1 MTVPPGLPRPVTDTT
16 RDRDDTL
23 SEHYVNLAHRL
34 RETATLGSV
43 GELLAWDQETMM
55 PRGAARFRAEELA
68 VVSSLVHQK
77 ATDAVVGDLIA
88 SCEADRVLVAD
99 PAIAANLREIRR
111 DYDRALKL
119 PSELV
124 AEISETSSLAL
135 EAWREARAK
144 SAFREFAPWLEKQLA
159 LQRRKAECYGAPA
172 GGELYDALVE
182 DYEPGMRGD
191 EIERLFGSLRAGL
204 RPLIAAI
211 ASATHQPDPTLE
223 RIEIPQARQRAFNDA
238 VLAQIGFDLAGGRL
252 DISTHPFSVG
262 LGPGDTRITTRYRDD
277 AFLDSLGSTM
287 HEAGHGL
294 YEQGLPKAERLGQ
307 PAAEA
312 LSLGWHESQ
321 SRLWEKQVGRSCAF
335 WKWAGP
341 VARGIF
347 GDVVDGVTDED
358 FYRAVNIVRPNLIRV
373 ESDEATYNLHI
384 MLRFDLER
392 AMIRGDLAVAD
403 LPGAWND
410 RIKSDLGLDVPD
422 DARGC
427 LQDVHWSMGSVG
439 YFPTYTLGNLY
450 SAQLWDAVV
459 VAIPDVDQQMQ
470 RGEFAALLAWL
481 RDNVHAH
488 GRRFPAPELARRVT
502 GHPLGSTSLLRYLDA
517 KLRPLYSL

>member
-1 MTVPPGLPRPVTDTT
+1 M
-16 RDRDDTL
+16 
-23 SEHYVNLAHRL
+23 SEHYANLTRRL

-43 GELLAWDQETMM
+43 GELLSWDQETMM
-55 PRGAARFRAEELA
+55 PRGAATFRAEELA
-68 VVSSLVHQK
+68 VVSSLIHRK
-77 ATDAVVGDLIA
+77 ATDAAVGELIA
-88 SCEADRVLVAD
+88 SCESDAALAAD
-99 PAIAANLREIRR
+99 PATAANLREIRR

-119 PSELV
+119 PVELV
-124 AEISETSSLAL
+124 AEISKTSSLAM
-135 EAWREARAK
+135 EAWKEARAK
-144 SAFREFAPWLEKQLA
+144 SAFADFAPWLEKQLA

-182 DYEPGMRGD
+182 DYEPGIRSG
-191 EIERLFGSLRAGL
+191 EIEHLFGPLREGL
-204 RPLIAAI
+204 RPLIEAI
-211 ASATHQPDPTLE
+211 ASAAPQFDSTLE
-223 RIEIPQARQRAFNDA
+223 RIGLPQARQRTFNLA
-238 VLAQIGFDLAGGRL
+238 VLAQLGFDLEGGRL
-252 DISTHPFSVG
+252 DVSTHPFSNG
-262 LGPGDTRITTRYRDD
+262 IGPGDTRITTRYRDD
-277 AFLDSLGSTM
+277 GFLDSLGSTM

-321 SRLWEKQVGRSCAF
+321 SRLWENQVGRSRAF

-347 GDVVDGVTDED
+347 GDALARFTDED
-358 FYRAVNIVRPNLIRV
+358 FYRVVNAVRPNLIRV

-422 DARGC
+422 AARGC
-427 LQDVHWSMGSVG
+427 LQDVHWSMGSIG

-450 SAQLWDAVV
+450 SAQLWDAIV

-470 RGEFAALLAWL
+470 CGEFAELLGWL
-481 RDNVHAH
+481 RKNVHAH
-488 GRRFPAPELARRVT
+488 GRRFPAAELAERVT
-502 GHPLGSTSLLRYLDA
+502 GHSLGTTSLLRYLGT
-517 KLRPLYSL
+517 KLRPLNNL

>member
-1 MTVPPGLPRPVTDTT
+1 M
-16 RDRDDTL
+16 
-23 SEHYVNLAHRL
+23 SEHYANLTRRL

-55 PRGAARFRAEELA
+55 PSGAARFRAEELA

-77 ATDAVVGDLIA
+77 ATDAAVGELIA
-88 SCEADRVLVAD
+88 SCEADATLAAD
-99 PAIAANLREIRR
+99 PVIAANLRDIRR

-119 PSELV
+119 PNELV
-124 AEISETSSLAL
+124 AEISETSSLAM
-135 EAWREARAK
+135 EAWKQARAK
-144 SAFREFAPWLEKQLA
+144 SAFSDFAPWLEKQMA

-191 EIERLFGSLRAGL
+191 EIERLFGPLRDGL
-204 RPLIAAI
+204 QPLIDAI
-211 ASATHQPDPTLE
+211 ASATRPLDPTLE
-223 RIEIPQARQRAFNDA
+223 RIELPRARQRTFNNA
-238 VLAQIGFDLAGGRL
+238 VLAQLGFDLKGGRL
-252 DISTHPFSVG
+252 DISTHPFSNG
-262 LGPGDTRITTRYRDD
+262 IGPGDTRITTRYRDD
-277 AFLDSLGSTM
+277 GFLDSLGSTM
-287 HEAGHGL
+287 HETGHGL

-321 SRLWEKQVGRSCAF
+321 SRLWENQVGRSRAF
-335 WKWAGP
+335 WNWAGP

-347 GDVVDGVTDED
+347 GDAVERFTDED
-358 FYRAVNIVRPNLIRV
+358 FYRTVNIVRPNLIRV

-459 VAIPDVDQQMQ
+459 VAIPDLDQQMQ
-470 RGEFAALLAWL
+470 RGEFVPLLGWL
-481 RDNVHAH
+481 RENVHAH
-488 GRRFPAPELARRVT
+488 GRRFPATELSERVT
-502 GHPLGSTSLLRYLDA
+502 GHPLGSTSLLRYLET
-517 KLRPLYSL
+517 KLRPLYNL

>member
-1 MTVPPGLPRPVTDTT
+1 M
-16 RDRDDTL
+16 
-23 SEHYVNLAHRL
+23 
-34 RETATLGSV
+34 
-43 GELLAWDQETMM
+43 
-55 PRGAARFRAEELA
+55 
-68 VVSSLVHQK
+68 
-77 ATDAVVGDLIA
+77 
-88 SCEADRVLVAD
+88 
-99 PAIAANLREIRR
+99 
-111 DYDRALKL
+111 
-119 PSELV
+119 
-124 AEISETSSLAL
+124 
-135 EAWREARAK
+135 
-144 SAFREFAPWLEKQLA
+144 
-159 LQRRKAECYGAPA
+159 
-172 GGELYDALVE
+172 
-182 DYEPGMRGD
+182 
-191 EIERLFGSLRAGL
+191 
-204 RPLIAAI
+204 
-211 ASATHQPDPTLE
+211 
-223 RIEIPQARQRAFNDA
+223 
-238 VLAQIGFDLAGGRL
+238 
-252 DISTHPFSVG
+252 
-262 LGPGDTRITTRYRDD
+262 
-277 AFLDSLGSTM
+277 
-287 HEAGHGL
+287 
-294 YEQGLPKAERLGQ
+294 PKAERLGQ

-321 SRLWEKQVGRSCAF
+321 SRLWENQVGRSCAF
-335 WKWAGP
+335 WKWAGA

-373 ESDEATYNLHI
+373 ESDMATYNLHI

-427 LQDVHWSMGSVG
+427 LQNVHWSMGSVG

-450 SAQLWDAVV
+450 SAQLWDALV

-470 RGEFAALLAWL
+470 RGEFAALLGWL

-502 GHPLGSTSLLRYLDA
+502 GHPVGSTSLLRYLDA

>member
-1 MTVPPGLPRPVTDTT
+1 M
-16 RDRDDTL
+16 
-23 SEHYVNLAHRL
+23 
-34 RETATLGSV
+34 
-43 GELLAWDQETMM
+43 
-55 PRGAARFRAEELA
+55 
-68 VVSSLVHQK
+68 
-77 ATDAVVGDLIA
+77 VGDLIA
-88 SCEADRVLVAD
+88 SCEVDGALVAD

-191 EIERLFGSLRAGL
+191 EIERLFGPLREGL

-238 VLAQIGFDLAGGRL
+238 VLAQIGFDLAAGRL
-252 DISTHPFSVG
+252 DISTHPFSTG

-294 YEQGLPKAERLGQ
+294 YEQGLPKAERMGQ

-321 SRLWEKQVGRSCAF
+321 SRLWENQVGRSCAF

-341 VARGIF
+341 VARRIF

-358 FYRAVNIVRPNLIRV
+358 FYRAVNIVRPNLNPR
-373 ESDEATYNLHI
+373 
-384 MLRFDLER
+384 RER
-392 AMIRGDLAVAD
+392 RGDLQPAHHAAFRS
-403 LPGAWND
+403 GA
-410 RIKSDLGLDVPD
+410 GD
-422 DARGC
+422 DSRRSG
-427 LQDVHWSMGSVG
+427 G
-439 YFPTYTLGNLY
+439 
-450 SAQLWDAVV
+450 
-459 VAIPDVDQQMQ
+459 
-470 RGEFAALLAWL
+470 
-481 RDNVHAH
+481 
-488 GRRFPAPELARRVT
+488 GRPSRCVERQNQERPRPRRT
-502 GHPLGSTSLLRYLDA
+502 
-517 KLRPLYSL
+517 

>member
-1 MTVPPGLPRPVTDTT
+1 M
-16 RDRDDTL
+16 
-23 SEHYVNLAHRL
+23 SEHYANLTRRL
-34 RETATLGSV
+34 RETATLASV

-55 PRGAARFRAEELA
+55 PPSAAQFRAEELS
-68 VVSSLVHQK
+68 VVSSLVHRK
-77 ATDAVVGDLIA
+77 ATDAAVGELIV
-88 SCEADRVLVAD
+88 SCEADATLVGD

-119 PSELV
+119 PTELV
-124 AEISETSSLAL
+124 AEISETSSLAM
-135 EAWREARAK
+135 EAWKQARAK
-144 SAFREFAPWLEKQLA
+144 SAFGDFAPWLEKQLA
-159 LQRRKAECYGAPA
+159 LQRRKAECHGAPA

-182 DYEPGMRGD
+182 DYEPGTRGD
-191 EIERLFGSLRAGL
+191 EIERLF
-204 RPLIAAI
+204 RPLREGLQPLIEAI
-211 ASATHQPDPTLE
+211 ASATQRDSTLE
-223 RIEIPQARQRAFNDA
+223 RIELPLARQRTFNDA
-238 VLAQIGFDLAGGRL
+238 VLAQLGFDLEGGRL
-252 DISTHPFSVG
+252 DISTHPFSTG
-262 LGPGDTRITTRYRDD
+262 LGPGDTRITTRYRED

-294 YEQGLPKAERLGQ
+294 YEQGLPKAERLGL

-321 SRLWEKQVGRSCAF
+321 SRLWENQVGRSRAF
-335 WKWAGP
+335 WNWAGP

-347 GDVVDGVTDED
+347 GAAVERFTDED
-358 FYRAVNIVRPNLIRV
+358 FHRAVNTVRPNLIRV
-373 ESDEATYNLHI
+373 ESDEVTYNLHI

-422 DARGC
+422 AARGC
-427 LQDVHWSMGSVG
+427 LQDVHWSMGSIG
-439 YFPTYTLGNLY
+439 YFPTYTIGNLY
-450 SAQLWDAVV
+450 SAQLWDAIV

-470 RGEFAALLAWL
+470 RGEFAALLGWL

-488 GRRFPAPELARRVT
+488 GRRFRATELSERVT
-502 GHPLGSTSLLRYLDA
+502 GHPLGSKSLLRYLET
-517 KLRPLYSL
+517 KLRPLYDI

>member
-1 MTVPPGLPRPVTDTT
+1 M
-16 RDRDDTL
+16 
-23 SEHYVNLAHRL
+23 SEHYVNLTRRL
-34 RETATLGSV
+34 RETATLASV

-55 PRGAARFRAEELA
+55 PPGAARFRADELA
-68 VVSSLVHQK
+68 IVSSLVHEK
-77 ATDAVVGDLIA
+77 ATDSAVGDLIG
-88 SCEADRVLVAD
+88 SCEADATLAAD

-111 DYDRALKL
+111 DYDRARKL
-119 PSELV
+119 PTALV
-124 AEISETSSLAL
+124 AEISETSSLAM
-135 EAWREARAK
+135 EAWKRARATN
-144 SAFREFAPWLEKQLA
+144 AFGDFAPWLDKQLA
-159 LQRRKAECYGAPA
+159 LQRRRAECYGVPA

-182 DYEPGMRGD
+182 DYEPGMHSE
-191 EIERLFGSLRAGL
+191 EIERLFGPLRQGL
-204 RPLIAAI
+204 QPLIEAI
-211 ASATHQPDPTLE
+211 ASATRPLDTSLE
-223 RIEIPQARQRAFNDA
+223 RVSIPQALQRTFNDA
-238 VLAQIGFDLAGGRL
+238 VLTQIGFDLDGGRL
-252 DISTHPFSVG
+252 DVSTHPFSTG

-277 AFLDSLGSTM
+277 AFLDSLGSTL

-307 PAAEA
+307 PASEA

-321 SRLWEKQVGRSCAF
+321 SRLWENQVGRSRAF
-335 WKWAGP
+335 WHWAGP
-341 VARGIF
+341 VARTIF
-347 GDVVDGVTDED
+347 GHAAERFTDED
-358 FYRAVNIVRPNLIRV
+358 FYRAVNTVRPNLIRV

-392 AMIRGDLAVAD
+392 AMIRGDLAVND

-439 YFPTYTLGNLY
+439 YFPTYTIGNLY

-459 VAIPDVDQQMQ
+459 VAIPDLNQQIQ
-470 RGEFAALLAWL
+470 RGEFTALLGWL

-488 GRRFPAPELARRVT
+488 GRRFRAPELAARVT
-502 GHPLGSTSLLRYLDA
+502 GHPLGSTSLLRYLDT
-517 KLRPLYSL
+517 KLRPLYDL

>member
-1 MTVPPGLPRPVTDTT
+1 M
-16 RDRDDTL
+16 
-23 SEHYVNLAHRL
+23 

-68 VVSSLVHQK
+68 MVSSLVHQK
-77 ATDAVVGDLIA
+77 ATDTVVGDLIA
-88 SCEADRVLVAD
+88 SCEADRALVAD

-159 LQRRKAECYGAPA
+159 LHRRKAECYGAPA

-191 EIERLFGSLRAGL
+191 EIERLFGPLREGL

-211 ASATHQPDPTLE
+211 ASATHQPDPTLD
-223 RIEIPQARQRAFNDA
+223 RIEIPQARQRVFNEA

-252 DISTHPFSVG
+252 DISTHPFSTG

-294 YEQGLPKAERLGQ
+294 YEQGLPKVERLGQ

-321 SRLWEKQVGRSCAF
+321 SRLWENQVGRSCAF

-347 GDVVDGVTDED
+347 GDLVDGVTDED

-459 VAIPDVDQQMQ
+459 VAIPDVDQQVQ
-470 RGEFAALLAWL
+470 RGEFVALLGWL

-488 GRRFPAPELARRVT
+488 GRRFPARELARRVT

-517 KLRPLYSL
+517 KLRPLYGL